1 MVWLVL
7 MSQEIKIHASQ
18 DDIEEIKSFSREK
31 LESYAKRYPD
41 LDLSTLTTSVQSE
54 LIDIY
59 ENENNTEKI

>member
-31 LESYAKRYPD
+31 LESYA
-41 LDLSTLTTSVQSE
+41 
-54 LIDIY
+54 IY
-59 ENENNTEKI
+59 IVNMLK